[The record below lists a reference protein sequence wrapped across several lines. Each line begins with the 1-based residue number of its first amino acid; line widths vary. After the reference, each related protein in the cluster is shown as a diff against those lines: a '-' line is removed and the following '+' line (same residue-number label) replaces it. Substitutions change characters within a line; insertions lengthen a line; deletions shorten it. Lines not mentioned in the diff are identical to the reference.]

1 MKIHKSVTIER
12 ILDAVE
18 NDEMLGICASCG
30 EDYESNVEPDA
41 RRIECG
47 ECGECAVY
55 GAEELLIMTG
65 AF

>member
-1 MKIHKSVTIER
+1 MKTHKSVTIER

-18 NDEMLGICASCG
+18 NDEMLGICANCG

-41 RRIECG
+41 RKIECG

-55 GAEELLIMTG
+55 GAEELLIMAG